1 MGGNGGWIILHTLG
15 GGAGVLIVER
25 DMSDMLDIPPGE
37 LLPPSLDSVGLC
49 RPALDRVGLE
59 RPPICI
65 IEVSSSSITS
75 SSIATLQYG
84 TWEHTVSREF

>member
-1 MGGNGGWIILHTLG
+1 MGGKGGWIIFHTLG

-25 DMSDMLDIPPGE
+25 DIRDMLEMPPGE

-49 RPALDRVGLE
+49 LPALLSVGLE

-65 IEVSSSSITS
+65 KDVSSSSMTS

-84 TWEHTVSREF
+84 T